1 MNIDETNI
9 YFDMESGL
17 PLVNTKSN
25 TMSLKTSG
33 SLMRCSILLGVTL
46 NGEKLTPLVV
56 FKRKSNGRIA
66 KNFAGMPASMRYVC
80 QDKARVDQR
89 VFKYWNMEIWA
100 PFALKEDNPT
110 DLLMDELSINLMSNC
125 CNQSKDCGPDID

>member
-33 SLMRCSILLGVTL
+33 S
-46 NGEKLTPLVV
+46 
-56 FKRKSNGRIA
+56 
-66 KNFAGMPASMRYVC
+66 SMRYSV
-80 QDKARVDQR
+80 
-89 VFKYWNMEIWA
+89 
-100 PFALKEDNPT
+100 
-110 DLLMDELSINLMSNC
+110 LLGITLGGES
-125 CNQSKDCGPDID
+125 